1 MFWDNYKRLCAN
13 VGKTPSR
20 VVQELGLVRSVVT
33 RWKGGTLPRPT
44 VRKQIAAYFGV
55 SEDTLL
61 SARRGNAFSCKIGS
75 RQPYSRNVRRRCRK
89 AFGYCG
95 YAFEINKKRGAL
107 WSKTIGEKTP
117 AGS

>member
-61 SARRGNAFSCKIGS
+61 SATPVEETLSPVKSALVS
-75 RQPYSRNVRRRCRK
+75 RIREMSEEDAAKLSVIADMLLK
-89 AFGYCG
+89 
-95 YAFEINKKRGAL
+95 
-107 WSKTIGEKTP
+107 
-117 AGS
+117 

>member
-1 MFWDNYKRLCAN
+1 MFWLNFTRLCAN

-61 SARRGNAFSCKIGS
+61 SATPVEETLSPVKSALVS
-75 RQPYSRNVRRRCRK
+75 RIRDMSEEDAAK
-89 AFGYCG
+89 LS
-95 YAFEINKKRGAL
+95 AL
-107 WSKTIGEKTP
+107 ADMLLK
-117 AGS
+117 